1 MLPIKFELFRLA
13 EKREI
18 IFLVF
23 HTKASKFS
31 RERYVGFTAD
41 KYVENHNLN
50 LRLSSWD
57 FITKILSVNS
67 FNWYF

>member
-1 MLPIKFELFRLA
+1 MLPIKFELLRLA

-23 HTKASKFS
+23 HTNASKFS
-31 RERYVGFTAD
+31 RERYVGFTD
-41 KYVENHNLN
+41 KYVENHNLY

-57 FITKILSVNS
+57 FITQIWSVNS